1 MGARVKIEVL
11 YFRDCPNY
19 PGVLDQLTAVLLEEG
34 LDPEIS
40 QIEIKDASSAE
51 MLNCTTSPTIRIN
64 GLDMDPDFR
73 APSERCLACRWY
85 PGGRPAPELIRMA
98 LRKARS
104 LE

>member
-1 MGARVKIEVL
+1 MRIEVL

-19 PGVLDQLTAVLLEEG
+19 PVVVDRLTAILLEEG
-34 LDPEIS
+34 LQAEIS

-51 MLNCTTSPTIRIN
+51 MLNFTTSPTIRIN

-73 APSERCLACRWY
+73 APSERGLACRWY

-98 LRKARS
+98 VRKARR